1 MRFEDFIKEGT
12 VRTSFKNKNL
22 AESLVKNAKRDLK
35 FLNNLKINENS
46 SRKIMTN
53 YYDVLRSILEAIS
66 AIDGYKIYSHEA
78 FTYFLKK
85 KGEETL
91 SIKFDRLRKI
101 RNSINYYGKD
111 VLIEETK
118 ENADEIKNMIK
129 YLIDKYLKD
138 IKCENDK

>member
-1 MRFEDFIKEGT
+1 MKLEDFIKEGT
-12 VRTSFKNKNL
+12 VRISSKNKNL

-35 FLNNLKINENS
+35 FLNNLKINEDS

-78 FTYFLKK
+78 FTYFLKN
-85 KGEETL
+85 KGEEAL

-101 RNSINYYGKD
+101 RNSINYYGEN
-111 VLIEETK
+111 ISTEETK
-118 ENADEIKNMIK
+118 ENVDEIKKIIK

-138 IKCENDK
+138 VR